1 MTDEQGGTPSTDA
14 ATGAAASGAP
24 TPAPAPKRSRRRTWT
39 AVGIVAAVIVVAGAG
54 FWVWHEQ
61 PSFCNAIC
69 HSPMDY
75 YVETYD
81 AGDPHLG
88 ITAHAADGVTCLKCH
103 EAELTTQ
110 VSEAMAWAS
119 DNYPMTEDGTKLAT
133 GKEFATEQFCAKSGC
148 HHELGESYDEITA
161 NLWGFAG
168 NDEKYNPHAS
178 HQDLTLECG
187 DCHGIHEANVLTC
200 NECHDLNMPEGWEA
214 PSEQ

>member
-1 MTDEQGGTPSTDA
+1 MTDEQGGIPSTD
-14 ATGAAASGAP
+14 AAASGAP

-119 DNYPMTEDGTKLAT
+119 DNYR
-133 GKEFATEQFCAKSGC
+133 
-148 HHELGESYDEITA
+148 
-161 NLWGFAG
+161 
-168 NDEKYNPHAS
+168 
-178 HQDLTLECG
+178 
-187 DCHGIHEANVLTC
+187 
-200 NECHDLNMPEGWEA
+200 
-214 PSEQ
+214 

>member
-1 MTDEQGGTPSTDA
+1 MTDEQGGTPSADA
-14 ATGAAASGAP
+14 ATSAAASGAP

-39 AVGIVAAVIVVAGAG
+39 AVGIVAAVIVVASAG

-81 AGDPHLG
+81 AGGPHLG

-119 DNYPMTEDGTKLAT
+119 DNYPMTEDGTMLAT
-133 GKEFATEQFCAKSGC
+133 GKQFASEEFCARPECHGGKSF
-148 HHELGESYDEITA
+148 DEITA
-161 NLWGFAG
+161 GLWGFAG

-178 HQDLTLECG
+178 HQDMALECG
-187 DCHGIHEANVLTC
+187 DCHKAHENQVLVC
-200 NECHDLNMPEGWEA
+200 NECHDLTLPEGWEA
-214 PSEQ
+214 PNVQ

>member
-1 MTDEQGGTPSTDA
+1 MTDEQGGTPSADA
-14 ATGAAASGAP
+14 ATSAAASGAP

-39 AVGIVAAVIVVAGAG
+39 AVGIVAAVIVVASAG

-81 AGDPHLG
+81 DDNPQLG
-88 ITAHAADGVTCLKCH
+88 VTAHAKAGEACLDCH
-103 EAELTTQ
+103 TAELTTQ
-110 VSEAMAWAS
+110 VAEVCAWVS
-119 DNYPMTEDGTKLAT
+119 DTDPMTEDGTKLAT

-178 HQDLTLECG
+178 HQDLALECG